1 MELFLDDYTD
11 RPADGTKVN
20 QRLDAFANLLEIDD
34 DEHARAD
41 RALRLGEAEL
51 QGDHRETVSQASNV
65 PADGRPVRATVSISF
80 KEYKTLSELVT
91 KPRLQSADKSK
102 RRVIVGLDSLWLLA
116 SREYNDVTSWRVIAR
131 ANGLD
136 DPRDIVSGQW
146 VKVPPLE
153 QRDGIRRSI

>member
-1 MELFLDDYTD
+1 MSSRWSSSSTTITD

-34 DEHARAD
+34 DEHAR
-41 RALRLGEAEL
+41 RRSCGLGEAASL

-116 SREYNDVTSWRVIAR
+116 SREIQRRHQLAR
-131 ANGLD
+131 DRA
-136 DPRDIVSGQW
+136 GQ
-146 VKVPPLE
+146 
-153 QRDGIRRSI
+153 RSR